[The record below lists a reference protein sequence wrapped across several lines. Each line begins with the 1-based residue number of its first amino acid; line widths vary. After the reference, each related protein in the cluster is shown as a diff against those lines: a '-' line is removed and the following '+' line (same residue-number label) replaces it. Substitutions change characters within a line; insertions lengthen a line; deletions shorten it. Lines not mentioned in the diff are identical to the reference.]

1 MTPLKTPLALLCT
14 FALSAQTAAAAAPC
28 GYAALQINPLSAAR
42 TDVYVGQGKR
52 IEVSFANE
60 VTNEVA
66 TAQMI
71 ETFPESNLKIR
82 TIANN

>member
-1 MTPLKTPLALLCT
+1 MTSLKTPLALLCT
-14 FALSAQTAAAAAPC
+14 FALSVQAAAAPC

-42 TDVYVGQGKR
+42 TDIYVGQGSR

-60 VTNEVA
+60 A
-66 TAQMI
+66 TTPTV